1 MLDVETVLKRHQKA
15 QGEKDENRSLF
26 EEVINYVHPFKNTYN
41 KNSSHEANQ
50 SNTLQHDSTPLVSA
64 INFINTLSKKFTPQF
79 TRWVE
84 LEVGPGMPDEYRNT
98 FDNALEKLN
107 ELIFSFI
114 ETSNYAAIK
123 PRVYFDLG
131 IGTGCYD
138 IMPNPNRNENP
149 LLFLDQPLV
158 DLSLVSR
165 ADGFISMKFID
176 KTVKNCDL
184 KAIYG
189 GQLDLTGEIERS
201 IKEKPD
207 VNIKIVEAVYWSD
220 EKKLWYF
227 EVIHHQLKH
236 KMLSIPYRECPRIT
250 PRWLTIPG
258 QSFGVGPFTLALSD
272 IRQLNSLR
280 MLEHQ
285 SAAFSTFGAYTV
297 AGMDTMNPTNWVM
310 QPMSFFPV
318 ERNGGPDGPSI
329 APFPNVGNFQS
340 QEYMIS
346 GMQDQVRQIMLDRR
360 LPPETAQPQTAFE
373 IAERLKELETD
384 IGAAL
389 PQLYYE
395 DVMPATRRIVSILQE
410 SGHLNGILQ
419 KELGAIKGINL
430 ADWLNGYALKI
441 KITSPISRLQ
451 SVQDVQALTQAFSIV
466 QGMSPE
472 IAQMAIN
479 FPKIIH
485 YIFNK
490 LGAPNGLVLTE
501 DKLTELQT
509 MIQQAAAQGAAQI
522 QQQSQP
528 QPLGV
533 A

>member
-1 MLDVETVLKRHQKA
+1 
-15 QGEKDENRSLF
+15 
-26 EEVINYVHPFKNTYN
+26 
-41 KNSSHEANQ
+41 
-50 SNTLQHDSTPLVSA
+50 
-64 INFINTLSKKFTPQF
+64 
-79 TRWVE
+79 
-84 LEVGPGMPDEYRNT
+84 
-98 FDNALEKLN
+98 
-107 ELIFSFI
+107 
-114 ETSNYAAIK
+114 
-123 PRVYFDLG
+123 
-131 IGTGCYD
+131 
-138 IMPNPNRNENP
+138 
-149 LLFLDQPLV
+149 
-158 DLSLVSR
+158 
-165 ADGFISMKFID
+165 
-176 KTVKNCDL
+176 
-184 KAIYG
+184 
-189 GQLDLTGEIERS
+189 
-201 IKEKPD
+201 
-207 VNIKIVEAVYWSD
+207 
-220 EKKLWYF
+220 
-227 EVIHHQLKH
+227 
-236 KMLSIPYRECPRIT
+236 
-250 PRWLTIPG
+250 
-258 QSFGVGPFTLALSD
+258 
-272 IRQLNSLR
+272 
-280 MLEHQ
+280 
-285 SAAFSTFGAYTV
+285 
-297 AGMDTMNPTNWVM
+297 
-310 QPMSFFPV
+310 
-318 ERNGGPDGPSI
+318 
-329 APFPNVGNFQS
+329 
-340 QEYMIS
+340 
-346 GMQDQVRQIMLDRR
+346 MLDRR
-360 LPPETAQPQTAFE
+360 LPPETAQPKTAFE